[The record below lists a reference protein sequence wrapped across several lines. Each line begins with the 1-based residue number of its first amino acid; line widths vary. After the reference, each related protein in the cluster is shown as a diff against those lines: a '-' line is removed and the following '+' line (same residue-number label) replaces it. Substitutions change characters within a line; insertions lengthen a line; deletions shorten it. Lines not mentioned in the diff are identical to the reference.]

1 MSSEAETAREKVVA
15 TLSGFGRVQEHAGE
29 ASPEGV
35 QADLANLRAAVREL
49 QGAVLLLADEIDR
62 QRPPQT

>member
-1 MSSEAETAREKVVA
+1 MSSETETVREKVVA
-15 TLSGFGRVQEHAGE
+15 ILSGLGHVQEHAGE

-62 QRPPQT
+62 RSPPRA